1 MTTVSIRSVVPS
13 IAASIAWSSRRNL
26 GTGRGR
32 SIDGTSQT
40 AAWRWWSERTTGA
53 RSSGEAV
60 FEREGGRGGSCRHA
74 ELRVDVLEVACHRVL
89 ADHEGRSDVAVR
101 HPGPDQAQHLD
112 LARGEAR
119 GQAARLVEQRGGPL
133 SVRASSEPLEGGPSC
148 AQLEPRSFGIARV
161 PHGDAEEHLGP
172 RALVR
177 ELEFAPRDAGAPEIL
192 ERLLRTA
199 IGKTNG
205 TPCRRRGR
213 LERRRADLAGDH
225 GELVTGTARRLDIVR
240 RERDLHECRQQ
251 SHPSERATFL
261 TAQGGT
267 EGGRR
272 RVRLALRQA
281 KERQPRLWFEPQPVG
296 AGERV
301 FGAPQIA
308 GPSPDLAA
316 LVQRPAGGGGVG
328 DGVLAH
334 PQGFSLG
341 LRPGSSERRYLRPG
355 DTASPRIGAPLWE
368 RLAPGRGR
376 EAPFAGAP

>member
-60 FEREGGRGGSCRHA
+60 FEREGGRGGSC
-74 ELRVDVLEVACHRVL
+74 
-89 ADHEGRSDVAVR
+89 
-101 HPGPDQAQHLD
+101 
-112 LARGEAR
+112 
-119 GQAARLVEQRGGPL
+119 
-133 SVRASSEPLEGGPSC
+133 C
-148 AQLEPRSFGIARV
+148 AQLELRSFGIARV

-177 ELEFAPRDAGAPEIL
+177 ELEFAPGGAGAPEIL

-225 GELVTGTARRLDIVR
+225 G
-240 RERDLHECRQQ
+240 
-251 SHPSERATFL
+251 
-261 TAQGGT
+261 
-267 EGGRR
+267 
-272 RVRLALRQA
+272 
-281 KERQPRLWFEPQPVG
+281 
-296 AGERV
+296 
-301 FGAPQIA
+301 
-308 GPSPDLAA
+308 
-316 LVQRPAGGGGVG
+316 
-328 DGVLAH
+328 
-334 PQGFSLG
+334 
-341 LRPGSSERRYLRPG
+341 
-355 DTASPRIGAPLWE
+355 
-368 RLAPGRGR
+368 
-376 EAPFAGAP
+376 